1 MKQKRITSMI
11 VAFVVVCALIFN
23 IVPKEVMAA
32 QDPKLNKKK
41 VTINITDIVM
51 KKGQS
56 RTLKISGTKKKVT
69 WKSSKPSVVKV
80 NSKGKM
86 SAKKS
91 GTATITGTVKQNK
104 KQSAR
109 KYTCKVRVSAAK
121 KKDKKVLVA
130 YFSQTGATKAV
141 AEKIHKLTGGDI
153 LRIREKD
160 KYPNDYD
167 KTVARAKRELNK
179 NARPKITSVVAN
191 MKDYDIIYIGYPIW
205 WHSTPK
211 VVDTFLAKYNLKGK
225 TVIPFCTSGGSDIS
239 ESMDVIKK
247 LCKGSTIL
255 EGYTADSGSTR
266 EIRNW
271 LTKIGMLGNKKNDGT
286 PSVTPSQKP
295 SPSPTIP
302 NTPQQPEV
310 SQTPE
315 PSIQPSPVVP
325 PSNPPENTDSG
336 KKKLIV
342 YFSWSSNTEKMAT
355 YIQEQ
360 TGGDLLRLQPVNP
373 YPEDYGECGA
383 VAREERDNNTRPEIA
398 NLPPSLSEYD
408 TVLVGYPIWW
418 HTAPMIIG
426 TFLESYDMSGMD
438 IYPFTQ
444 SASMDT
450 EQFGNSMNFIRD
462 NAAGA
467 TVHDGLFVRATDT
480 TSIYNYLAGN
490 GLVK

>member
-1 MKQKRITSMI
+1 MSLAII
-11 VAFVVVCALIFN
+11 VAGLSL
-23 IVPKEVMAA
+23 PE
-32 QDPKLNKKK
+32 K
-41 VTINITDIVM
+41 VTVLAASKNEAAINITDIVM

-69 WKSSKPSVVKV
+69 WKSSKTSVVKV

-86 SAKKS
+86 TAKKS

-104 KQSAR
+104 KQSAK
-109 KYTCKVRVSAAK
+109 KYICKVQVSAAG
-121 KKDKKVLVA
+121 KKDKKVLIA
-130 YFSQTGATKAV
+130 YFSQTGTTKAV
-141 AEKIHKLTGGDI
+141 ASKIHKLTGGDI
-153 LRIREKD
+153 LRIKEKD
-160 KYPNDYD
+160 TYSKDYD
-167 KTVARAKRELNK
+167 KTAARAKKERDK

-239 ESMDVIKK
+239 ESMNVIQK

-255 EGYTADSGSTR
+255 EGYTADSGSAK

-271 LTKIGMLGNKKNDGT
+271 LTEIKMLGDNKVDDT
-286 PSVTPSQKP
+286 LSVEPSQTP
-295 SPSPTIP
+295 TPSPT
-302 NTPQQPEV
+302 TPSILQQPEK
-310 SQTPE
+310 SQSPE
-315 PSIQPSPVVP
+315 PSIQPSPVVT
-325 PSNPPENTDSG
+325 PSIPPEHADSG

-373 YPEDYGECGA
+373 YPEDYGECA
-383 VAREERDNNTRPEIA
+383 NVAREERDNNARPEIA
-398 NLPPSLSEYD
+398 NLPASLSEYD

-426 TFLESYDMSGMD
+426 TFLESYDLSGVD

-444 SASMDT
+444 SSSMDT
-450 EQFGNSMNFIRD
+450 EQFGNSMNFIRE
-462 NAAGA
+462 NASGA
-467 TVHDGLFVRATDT
+467 TVHDGLFVRAADT
-480 TSIYNYLAGN
+480 VGIYNYLAGN
-490 GLVK
+490 ELVK